1 MIHQVIPII
10 PTCQSAGLWA
20 DYSTKTVGFANQKT
34 TALTDLCA
42 LTEPIWFFEQIAS
55 LISSLKEMDEER
67 IKEAKSWTRQQK
79 EEVGEK
85 RDRDER

>member
-55 LISSLKEMDEER
+55 LISSLTEMDEER
-67 IKEAKSWTRQQK
+67 IKELSETAKGGGWW
-79 EEVGEK
+79 EE
-85 RDRDER
+85 R